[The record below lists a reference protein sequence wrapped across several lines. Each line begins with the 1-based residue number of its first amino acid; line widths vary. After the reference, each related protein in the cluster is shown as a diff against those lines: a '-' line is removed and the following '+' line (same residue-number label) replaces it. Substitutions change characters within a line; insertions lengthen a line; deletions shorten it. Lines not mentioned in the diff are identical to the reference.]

1 MGNPGLGRHGD
12 IRRDRR
18 VALNVAGLS
27 LLLTLVRIAA
37 AVDEAPAIAHETV
50 VVPSGAL
57 QLKAFLWRPKGTGPF
72 PVVLFNHGSVASIPH
87 ILVQSR

>member
-1 MGNPGLGRHGD
+1 MANPTPGRHGD

-37 AVDEAPAIAHETV
+37 AADEAAAIAHETV
-50 VVPSGAL
+50 VVPSGAPVESFPL
-57 QLKAFLWRPKGTGPF
+57 ATKRYGAFSCRP
-72 PVVLFNHGSVASIPH
+72 V
-87 ILVQSR
+87 